1 MKEYACY
8 AVKIKNPPPFPPPKK
23 ISNGGAQALDQP

>member
-8 AVKIKNPPPFPPPKK
+8 AVKIYTPPPKK
-23 ISNGGAQALDQP
+23 ISNGGIQAMGQP